1 MVGLRGCMTQ
11 NLPAPCSPLSE
22 KHTKHKPELNQHRIQ
37 TVTDH
42 QSYPFRNVI
51 LGGYTVVVPHFAIKQ
66 LQILHPIDTFTNT
79 PMYVYAWIC
88 MFYINFKMPV
98 AMVLF
103 VLFSWMCS
111 QKTKY
116 YNKTA
121 WFAKT
126 VLYCVQKASPHNQ

>member
-22 KHTKHKPELNQHRIQ
+22 KHTKHKLELNQHRIQ

-42 QSYPFRNVI
+42 KSYPFRNVI
-51 LGGYTVVVPHFAIKQ
+51 LGGYTVVMPHFAISSYKSYIPQ
-66 LQILHPIDTFTNT
+66 TPLQTLQCMCMHGFACFILILKCLLL
-79 PMYVYAWIC
+79 WSW
-88 MFYINFKMPV
+88 
-98 AMVLF
+98 F